1 MKNIDTI
8 VQHIT
13 KPSDN
18 IFLDLGFSS
27 EDAERYLAESRRKI
41 EEELNLKKRSV
52 GDEIISHH
60 GK

>member
-18 IFLDLGFSS
+18 IFLDLGFSPAK
-27 EDAERYLAESRRKI
+27 AERYLAESKRKI
-41 EEELNLKKRSV
+41 EEELKLKRRMDV
-52 GDEIISHH
+52 APEPLEI
-60 GK
+60 